1 MTEYTTIRVT
11 KKNKIE
17 LTKIMKK
24 LKKEYEWINQITL
37 NDSINYLIK
46 KK

>member
-1 MTEYTTIRVT
+1 MAEYTTIRVT

-24 LKKEYEWINQITL
+24 LKKEHGWINQITL
-37 NDSINYLIK
+37 NDAICYLIK